1 MNTHPGCF
9 APLTASV
16 MHRVIFLWVVG
27 DAVFRTQGATIGPV
41 TAMRVY
47 VSGYLEYRIDN
58 PAALIDAS
66 KFTPEEFGLTGID
79 PKTWEQLDNALVTEV
94 AKATSHGAPPGTTFL
109 DNALQ
114 YSLEPPTE

>member
-1 MNTHPGCF
+1 MLG
-9 APLTASV
+9 AS
-16 MHRVIFLWVVG
+16 
-27 DAVFRTQGATIGPV
+27 VFRTQGATIGPV

-79 PKTWEQLDNALVTEV
+79 PRTWEQLDNALLTEV